1 MSPYIVMV
9 LTGLS
14 AGLLVPAIAICA
26 AKLGICD
33 PFSLEIAGKTW
44 TFSRNRRG
52 TAANTTVRFE
62 SHGTAANTAI
72 RFESHMSAPH
82 VYEQHGR
89 SALSVTTF
97 KLAA

>member
-9 LTGLS
+9 LTGLG

-52 TAANTTVRFE
+52 TAANTAV
-62 SHGTAANTAI
+62 

-82 VYEQHGR
+82 FYEQHGR

-97 KLAA
+97 KPAA